1 MELALASGQ
10 DWAADFWPLTTG
22 ASTDTFSNIMGAS
35 TTSSPGMLQQEQYPL
50 GQATFEQQQQHQH
63 HQHQQPPPAMRTV
76 GTGLTLGRLDLLG
89 QKVVAAS
96 SSTSTAS
103 TTNTYTPQPSP
114 SPGRSTDTKR
124 RGSDTAR
131 KDRSNV
137 LKAYLMDVGCTK
149 IRGARKRRKND
160 EGEFEG
166 GKVDWDSEWVQEVC
180 MCGEGERE
188 RACGW
193 RVSNCGAAACSSLI
207 PCLTQIYDYSP
218 YFSRIS
224 SCLLTYSNSSFPWK
238 SSTPF
243 AWTTSAAQRRRSLRM
258 LRKNRH
264 FFAIHLPE
272 GGNDY
277 GPHFFC
283 V

>member
-22 ASTDTFSNIMGAS
+22 VSTDTFSNIMGAS
-35 TTSSPGMLQQEQYPL
+35 TTSSPGMLQQEQQPL
-50 GQATFEQQQQHQH
+50 GQATFEQQQQHHQ
-63 HQHQQPPPAMRTV
+63 HQHQQPPPAMRAV

-160 EGEFEG
+160 DGEFEG

-180 MCGEGERE
+180 TGGEEGREGGREGRSAWVGEYFIVVVWSVR
-188 RACGW
+188 
-193 RVSNCGAAACSSLI
+193 SS
-207 PCLTQIYDYSP
+207 
-218 YFSRIS
+218 
-224 SCLLTYSNSSFPWK
+224 
-238 SSTPF
+238 
-243 AWTTSAAQRRRSLRM
+243 
-258 LRKNRH
+258 H
-264 FFAIHLPE
+264 FFARLSFFDDLPSFSSQLLVFIYVQQLVIPLE
-272 GGNDY
+272 EFNAIRLDY
-277 GPHFFC
+277 ERRSKEKKLADAT
-283 V
+283 